1 MPVERQGIRVSGKG
15 LGQRKGRQRDIIP
28 LPVHSS
34 VNSYDNHFIKI
45 NPENPE
51 PDRIDEAVAILKS
64 GGVIAFPTETFYGLG
79 ADARNETAIE
89 KIFGIKGRD
98 FKNPIL
104 VVIGDVRHLEAFAED
119 IPAEARKLMDRFWP
133 GPLTIVFRAAPSVSP
148 KLTAGTGK
156 IGIRLTSHPIAM
168 EISKRLGG
176 PVTAT
181 SANLSGAPECS
192 SAAEVL
198 SQLEGKI
205 DGVVDGGQTPGGKGS
220 TIVDVTVSPIKI
232 LREGVIPAALIQD
245 TLATI

>member
-1 MPVERQGIRVSGKG
+1 MTKI
-15 LGQRKGRQRDIIP
+15 
-28 LPVHSS
+28 
-34 VNSYDNHFIKI
+34 IKI
-45 NPENPE
+45 DPEK
-51 PDRIDEAVAILKS
+51 IDEAVAILKS

-79 ADARNETAIE
+79 ADARNEAAIE

-104 VVIGDVRHLEAFAED
+104 VVIGDVRHLETLAD
-119 IPAEARKLMDRFWP
+119 DVPDEARKLMSRFWP

-148 KLTAGTGK
+148 KLTAGSGK
-156 IGIRLTSHPIAM
+156 IGIRLTSHPVAM
-168 EISKRLGG
+168 KISKRLGG

-192 SAAEVL
+192 SAVEVI

-205 DGVVDGGQTPGGKGS
+205 GGIVDGGQTPGGKGS
-220 TIVDVTVSPIKI
+220 TIVDATVSPVKV

-245 TLATI
+245 TLATA

>member
-1 MPVERQGIRVSGKG
+1 MTTI
-15 LGQRKGRQRDIIP
+15 
-28 LPVHSS
+28 
-34 VNSYDNHFIKI
+34 IKI

-51 PDRIDEAVAILKS
+51 PERIDEAVAILKS

-104 VVIGDVRHLEAFAED
+104 VVIGDVQHLEAFAED
-119 IPAEARKLMDRFWP
+119 IPAEAHKLMERFWP
-133 GPLTIVFRAAPSVSP
+133 GPLTIVFRAAPFVSP
-148 KLTAGTGK
+148 KLTAGTAK
-156 IGIRLTSHPIAM
+156 IGIRLTSHPVAM
-168 EISKRLGG
+168 EISRRLGG

-192 SAAEVL
+192 TAAGVL
-198 SQLEGKI
+198 SQLQGKI
-205 DGVVDGGQTPGGKGS
+205 DGVVDSGQTPGGKGS
-220 TIVDVTVSPIKI
+220 TIVDVTASPIKI

-245 TLATI
+245 TLSTM